1 MFKLLLQPAKES
13 ISMSKKRIL
22 IVDDEE
28 TILILIESL
37 LKTEGFDVITANN
50 GAEGLSVAKKET
62 PDLVLL
68 DIMMPG
74 TNGIEVAEKIR
85 SNKEIKKTKIIFLTV
100 VRSNE
105 VRSDRLTKI
114 GADDYITKP
123 FDNIDLV
130 ERVKKV
136 LS

>member
-1 MFKLLLQPAKES
+1 
-13 ISMSKKRIL
+13 MSKKRIL